1 MQLVGSITAYN
12 PGCNRPYGSISYT
25 ELFFS
30 YGKHTMKKIALFVAA
45 LSPSMVWA
53 HAGHEHL
60 TFASGA
66 LHLFTGLDHL
76 LALIASGLCLGM
88 LGQRRQQASNLLLIG
103 AVLLAAVL
111 VAPMLPVF
119 NMEPAI
125 IATLIVLG
133 SLLALALAMPAYY
146 RIILLAGVA
155 GVHGIT
161 HGQEMA
167 TQSIAYA
174 AALSLT
180 SVAVMGVSLS
190 VAIVLQRL
198 QWHRLIRAAGLSIAA
213 GGLLLLSA

>member
-1 MQLVGSITAYN
+1 
-12 PGCNRPYGSISYT
+12 
-25 ELFFS
+25 
-30 YGKHTMKKIALFVAA
+30 MKKFALLIAA

-60 TFASGA
+60 SFASGA

-88 LGQRRQQASNLLLIG
+88 LGQRRQQISNLLLIG

-111 VAPMLPVF
+111 VAPALPAF

-133 SLLALALAMPAYY
+133 SLLALALTMPVQY
-146 RIILLAGVA
+146 RVFLLAGVA
-155 GVHGIT
+155 AIHGLT

-167 TQSIAYA
+167 AQSIAYA
-174 AALSLT
+174 AGLALT
-180 SVAVMGVSLS
+180 SVAVMGASLCAA
-190 VAIVLQRL
+190 VILQRK
-198 QWHRLIRAAGLSIAA
+198 QWQKLIRAAGFTIAA
-213 GGLLLLSA
+213 GGILLLSA